1 LSATTL
7 LVSSSAPDLLV
18 TTTLPSTPTGV
29 DVVATL
35 DGR

>member
-1 LSATTL
+1 L
-7 LVSSSAPDLLV
+7 LVSSSSPDLLV